1 MRRLALALIVLA
13 SVGCRGAAEPDDT
26 TTTST
31 ASPAAAASARDAVVG
46 LIGALADEEYE
57 STRDLVFEEQLAL
70 LAAIEGESAEE
81 AALMLTEGVP
91 EEVRANFWSSFAA
104 GVFGFTGE
112 ELADV
117 LLGSADIFTIEG
129 VRFTALPV
137 TFRRQ
142 AGMREF
148 VTRRDAAGG
157 WRVDLFATF
166 GTAFVTPLRTWLEEV
181 PDDDAGDVVRRTI
194 VAQRASLLAATTRR
208 PLGEVGA
215 VDAAEVEA
223 LMEAAGSRGSG

>member
-1 MRRLALALIVLA
+1 MELIA
-13 SVGCRGAAEPDDT
+13 
-26 TTTST
+26 
-31 ASPAAAASARDAVVG
+31 
-46 LIGALADEEYE
+46 ALADQDYE

-70 LAAIEGESAEE
+70 LAAIEGESGED
-81 AALMLTEGVP
+81 AALMLTAGVP
-91 EEVRANFWSSFAA
+91 EEVRANFWSSFSA
-104 GVFGFTGE
+104 GVLGFTGE

-117 LLGSADIFTIEG
+117 LLGSADLFTIEG

-148 VTRRDAAGG
+148 VTRRDSSGG

-166 GTAFVTPLRTWLEEV
+166 GTAFVTPLHSWLEEV
-181 PDDDAGDVVRRTI
+181 PDDEAGDVVRGTI
-194 VAQRASLLAATTRR
+194 VAQRTSLLAATTRR

-215 VDAAEVEA
+215 VEAAAVEA
-223 LMEAAGSRGSG
+223 LLEAAGFPGRG